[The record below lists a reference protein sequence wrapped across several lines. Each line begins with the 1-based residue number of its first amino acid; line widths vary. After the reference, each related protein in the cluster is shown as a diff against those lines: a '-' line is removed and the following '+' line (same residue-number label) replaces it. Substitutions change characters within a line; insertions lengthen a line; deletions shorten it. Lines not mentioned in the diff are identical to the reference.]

1 MSIDR
6 LKAVL
11 PLPPEHPAKR
21 EADAWAGV
29 ERSFTPLPADYKDF
43 IDEYGPGYV
52 SEFIWVLSPFIENE
66 YYNLMRQTELQLGAL
81 RELKAKHKN
90 EVAYDLFPAK
100 GGLLPFALTDN
111 GDVLY
116 WKTAGEPVS
125 WSVVVNASRDPE
137 CQEFRTDMTGF
148 LADIITKRLICRIFP
163 DDFPS
168 GAPTFQ
174 PVERFL

>member
-6 LKAVL
+6 LKTLL
-11 PLPPEHPAKR
+11 PLPTERPPKHEPE
-21 EADAWAGV
+21 AWASV
-29 ERSFTPLPADYKDF
+29 ERTLTPLPADYKDF

-90 EVAYDLFPAK
+90 EVPYDLFPAK

-116 WKTAGEPVS
+116 WKTDGEPAS
-125 WSVVVNASRDPE
+125 WSVAVNASRDPE
-137 CQEFRTDMTGF
+137 CEEFRTDMTDF
-148 LADIITKRLICRIFP
+148 LADIITRKRACRIFP
-163 DDFPS
+163 NDFPS
-168 GAPTFQ
+168 GPPTFQ